1 MKIWNRF
8 SYVILP
14 LLVGLVLLGIWWM
27 RGEAMETNG
36 QSMGL
41 TERQAESRRQI
52 ILPYPGEVWEAIGEE
67 WEVIGSGAK
76 STFVAALFGFL
87 AAAIGGYA
95 MALILASSVYVSRG
109 LYPWVLILQMTP
121 VVILA
126 PIISIW
132 VTTPP
137 LAPVVLVTF
146 LIGFFPVVANSTLG
160 LVSVERN
167 LLDVFEV
174 CNATKPQELL
184 YLRIPFSLPYFLTGM
199 KIAGTLAPIGAITGD
214 IFVGTAAGDPGLGYL
229 TILFKQTTKT
239 SALFGT
245 ALVACLMG
253 FVFVGLV
260 NFIHWWALHKWH
272 DSMVRK
278 KQ

>member
-1 MKIWNRF
+1 MKIWNRL
-8 SYVILP
+8 SYLVLP
-14 LLVGLVLLGIWWM
+14 LIFGAVFLGFWLL
-27 RGEAMETNG
+27 RGEAMESSGEAN
-36 QSMGL
+36 GL
-41 TERQAESRRQI
+41 TPRQAEARRQI
-52 ILPYPGEVWEAIGEE
+52 ILPYPGEIFAAIGDE
-67 WEVIGSGAK
+67 WETIRDGAR
-76 STFVAALFGFL
+76 STFVAAFFGFL
-87 AAAIGGYA
+87 AASVGGYA
-95 MALILASSVYVSRG
+95 MALILASSVYINRG

-132 VTTPP
+132 VTSPP
-137 LAPVVLVTF
+137 LAPVILVTF

-174 CNATKPQELL
+174 CNATKAQELL
-184 YLRIPFSLPYFLTGM
+184 HLRIPFSLPYFLTGM

-214 IFVGTAAGDPGLGYL
+214 IFVGTAEGDPGLGYL
-229 TILFKQTTKT
+229 TILFKQTTK
-239 SALFGT
+239 SPALFGT
-245 ALVACLMG
+245 ALIACLMG

-260 NFIHWWALHKWH
+260 NLIHWWALHKWH

-278 KQ
+278 K